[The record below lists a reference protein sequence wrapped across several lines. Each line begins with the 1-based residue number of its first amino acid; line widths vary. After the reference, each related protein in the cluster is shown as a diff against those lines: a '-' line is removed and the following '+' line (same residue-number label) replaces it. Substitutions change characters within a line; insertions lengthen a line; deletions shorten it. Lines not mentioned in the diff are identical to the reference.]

1 MSAWQRSVSISA
13 VSTGVSL
20 ASSGGPTIAEYK
32 EVAEEGGLL
41 QTAEEEVLGYSKS
54 SMSCLKKEDQYTSA

>member
-1 MSAWQRSVSISA
+1 MSAWQLSVS

-20 ASSGGPTIAEYK
+20 ASSGDPTSAEYK
-32 EVAEEGGLL
+32 EVAEEWGLL

-54 SMSCLKKEDQYTSA
+54 SISCLKKEDKYTSA